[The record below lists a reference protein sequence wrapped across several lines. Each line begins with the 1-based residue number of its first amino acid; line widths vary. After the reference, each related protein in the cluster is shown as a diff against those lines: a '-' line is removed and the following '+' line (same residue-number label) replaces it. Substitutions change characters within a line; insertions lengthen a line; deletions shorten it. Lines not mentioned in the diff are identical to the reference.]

1 MSVGIP
7 TKIPVRHEASQGRR
21 ASGTVPDRAYRGQCA
36 RLFAGLGYDGTDMRQ
51 IADAAG
57 TDVAYVRRRF
67 GDKREICLEVMDR
80 MNSAHNA
87 VLEKGV
93 KDIVGAS
100 PEQKIVALHR
110 QLPASDDPPH
120 APPAGRAPADAASLW
135 QVDSEHPFPEPDVEV
150 DGTPGWRPDRLAEI
164 IEWRNGL
171 PGRGAGGGRP
181 TAARQEYLKE
191 AAARGMDRDEALRA
205 LVTLSE
211 DFPEMTEPEICAW
224 LIGHWR
230 R

>member
-1 MSVGIP
+1 MTERYLGVGGIGEALG
-7 TKIPVRHEASQGRR
+7 VSRH
-21 ASGTVPDRAYRGQCA
+21 
-36 RLFAGLGYDGTDMRQ
+36 
-51 IADAAG
+51 
-57 TDVAYVRRRF
+57 
-67 GDKREICLEVMDR
+67 
-80 MNSAHNA
+80 A
-87 VLEKGV
+87 VHKWRSRYPG
-93 KDIVGAS
+93 S
-100 PEQKIVALHR
+100 
-110 QLPASDDPPH
+110 
-120 APPAGRAPADAASLW
+120 
-135 QVDSEHPFPEPDVEV
+135 SERPFPEPDVEV